1 MRRGYPE
8 ATWFSFSYSPI
19 RDETGGVGGI
29 LCTVHETTQRVHAE
43 TALRQSE
50 ARLQAAIDLV
60 DLSPYT
66 WDPAT
71 GALDWDARLKAMW
84 GLSPDTPVSLD
95 VWMSGI
101 HPEDRAHVEAALA
114 HCVDPTGDGVY
125 HIDYRVIG
133 IEDGVERWVSTHGRT
148 TFENGQ
154 PVGFIGVAL
163 EITERKRAEAALR
176 ESEVRLA
183 AILDQL
189 PVGVG
194 LCRPGGE
201 HHAGEPD
208 ASAIRPR

>member
-1 MRRGYPE
+1 
-8 ATWFSFSYSPI
+8 
-19 RDETGGVGGI
+19 
-29 LCTVHETTQRVHAE
+29 
-43 TALRQSE
+43 
-50 ARLQAAIDLV
+50 
-60 DLSPYT
+60 
-66 WDPAT
+66 
-71 GALDWDARLKAMW
+71 MW
-84 GLSPDTPVSLD
+84 GLSPDKPVSPD

-101 HPEDRAHVEAALA
+101 HPEDRAQVEAALA

-154 PVGFIGVAL
+154 PVGFTGVAL

-194 LCRPGGE
+194 LADQEGNITLGNQLLEQYALIKIPSRDPKQ
-201 HHAGEPD
+201 AGRWR
-208 ASAIRPR
+208 A